1 MKLRAIVYPNNEVRV
16 ALYPEKLP
24 QDCFKSASIQSESRE
39 NHPGVNQSDSTLITL
54 DSSPIERGRAFNIKS
69 KVDTRVRKLKKALSR
84 YGKRQILRAGS
95 CFSKDGDSE
104 RLLLTGTLPGSS
116 YKAFRALSVFST
128 YATKTLS
135 NWITRRSPGAA
146 WMYVWEFQK
155 RGALH
160 VHFVVELPIAA
171 AKYVKEHFKDQWNR
185 ILRSICKLSGADLFA
200 KTEKYS
206 HSESKTQADVTV
218 CDREPSRYISKYIS
232 KGSHISKA
240 FGQFPPKVWYQIS
253 RSLLRRLRDATITYE
268 VEGLSYRQARKCEED
283 AISYLSNHAIAG
295 YRRFDGACYAW
306 SGYCYVENFK
316 PSELSPMLEKKNQ
329 YLLSTQ
335 QMASLARATMKD
347 YPGGSCYVRAATHPK
362 TFELMEARLL
372 SETELLLYIES
383 VTRTLSETIESEWN
397 KYKGAHYLVSINNW
411 WRSKYSYDC
420 VQPSVIA
427 YCVKICE
434 LNLTGKTSRTK
445 LDKQQL
451 KLNIV

>member
-1 MKLRAIVYPNNEVRV
+1 MRV

-24 QDCFKSASIQSESRE
+24 QNYFKSGSDLGESPE
-39 NHPGVNQSDSTLITL
+39 NHPGTDESDITLITL
-54 DSSPIERGRAFNIKS
+54 DSSPIERDRALDIKS
-69 KVDTRVRKLKKALSR
+69 KDDTTKRHRRWALSR
-84 YGKRQILRAGS
+84 NGRNQILRAGA
-95 CFSKDGDSE
+95 CFDKSPQTE
-104 RLLLTGTLPGSS
+104 RLLLTGTLPGSTIA
-116 YKAFRALSVFST
+116 AFRVLAENST
-128 YATKTLS
+128 IVTKRLT
-135 NWITRRSPGAA
+135 NWITRHEPKCN
-146 WMYVWEFQK
+146 WMYVWEFQG

-160 VHFVVELPIAA
+160 VHIVVECQETASTYFKA
-171 AKYVKEHFKDQWNR
+171 HFKDEW
-185 ILRSICKLSGADLFA
+185 IKLLRDVSSESKTDLFA
-200 KTEKYS
+200 KTANYS
-206 HSESKTQADVTV
+206 HDPQKTQTDVRV
-218 CDREPSRYISKYIS
+218 CDREPSRYISKYITKEATNS
-232 KGSHISKA
+232 KGFSR
-240 FGQFPPKVWYQIS
+240 FPPKTWYQIS
-253 RSLLRRLRDATITYE
+253 RNLLRRLRERTVTYE
-268 VEGLSYRQARKCEED
+268 VEGLSFRQARKCEED

-362 TFELMEARLL
+362 TFALMEARLL

-434 LNLTGKTSRTK
+434 LNLTG
-445 LDKQQL
+445 
-451 KLNIV
+451 

>member
-1 MKLRAIVYPNNEVRV
+1 MKLRAIAYPNNEVRV

-24 QDCFKSASIQSESRE
+24 QNYFKSASDQGDSHE
-39 NHPGVNQSDSTLITL
+39 NHPGINQTPPTLITL
-54 DSSPIERGRAFNIKS
+54 DSSPIERDRALDIKS
-69 KVDTRVRKLKKALSR
+69 KDDTTKRHRRWALSR
-84 YGKRQILRAGS
+84 NGRNQILRAGA
-95 CFSKDGDSE
+95 CFDKSPQTE
-104 RLLLTGTLPGSS
+104 RLLLTGTLPGSTIA
-116 YKAFRALSVFST
+116 AFRVLAENST
-128 YATKTLS
+128 IVTKRLT
-135 NWITRRSPGAA
+135 NWITRHEPKCN
-146 WMYVWEFQK
+146 WMYVWEFQG

-160 VHFVVELPIAA
+160 VHIVVECQETASTYFKA
-171 AKYVKEHFKDQWNR
+171 HFKDEW
-185 ILRSICKLSGADLFA
+185 IKLLRDVSSESKTDLFA
-200 KTEKYS
+200 KTANYS
-206 HSESKTQADVTV
+206 HDPQKTQTDVRV
-218 CDREPSRYISKYIS
+218 CDREPSRYISKYITKEATNS
-232 KGSHISKA
+232 KGFSR
-240 FGQFPPKVWYQIS
+240 FPPKTWYQIS
-253 RSLLRRLRDATITYE
+253 RNLLRRLRERTVTYE
-268 VEGLSYRQARKCEED
+268 VEGLSFRQARKCEED

-362 TFELMEARLL
+362 TFALMEARLL

-434 LNLTGKTSRTK
+434 LNLTG
-445 LDKQQL
+445 
-451 KLNIV
+451 